1 MEFKYVSE
9 SMAVVSLTSRDL
21 RTIQKALKYSR
32 ISNYSIDVQLETA
45 AKQLAEDHK
54 IEASL
59 LRSDFAL
66 E

>member
-1 MEFKYVSE
+1 MKFKYVSD

-32 ISNYSIDVQLETA
+32 ISSYSLDDQLETA
-45 AKQLAEDHK
+45 AKELAEDHK

>member
-21 RTIQKALKYSR
+21 RTIQKALKYRR

>member
-1 MEFKYVSE
+1 MQFKYVSD

-21 RTIQKALKYSR
+21 RTIQRALKYSR
-32 ISNYSIDVQLETA
+32 ISSYSLDDQLETA

-59 LRSDFAL
+59 LLSDFAL
-66 E
+66 D